1 MKRNVNWKK
10 FKKLL
15 DKNEA
20 GYGAI
25 KYRETVDKLLED
37 EIFSFKPEG
46 NYQIV
51 GCNVVLNPHSH
62 ILTLYFTR
70 KSDAVKYANK
80 NYGNALYEVM
90 VDKIETLVRS

>member
-1 MKRNVNWKK
+1 M
-10 FKKLL
+10 L

-20 GYGAI
+20 GYGAV
-25 KYRETVDKLLED
+25 KYRETVDKLKEDGILSLE
-37 EIFSFKPEG
+37 PEG

-70 KSDAVKYANK
+70 KPDAIEYARR